1 MKKWLLGIGLSLIAV
16 FALAACGDGDGDGDS
31 DKASGDEDTG
41 RLAELQDEGTVNVG
55 FANEKPYAYE
65 EDGELKGVAVDVAT
79 EVLNEMGIENVEGH
93 LAEFG
98 QLIPGLDA
106 KKYDIIT
113 ASMAITGERC
123 ENVAFGEPEVKY
135 GEGLIVQKGNPLDL
149 HSYEDIAADK
159 DITVSIMSGATE
171 IGFVQE
177 EGVDESQIQNAADI
191 PATFSAVESGRADAT
206 TGTEMT
212 IKMAYESA
220 DSDDLEFV
228 EDFEQPAIDGVP
240 SYGAA
245 AFRQDDN
252 EFREAYNEKLAELK
266 DTDKYGE
273 LLEAN
278 YFSADTNSVE
288 SDITTEMVCSGE
300 VYEQ

>member
-1 MKKWLLGIGLSLIAV
+1 MKKWLLGLALSLVAV
-16 FALAACGDGDGDGDS
+16 FALAACGGDDDDSSGDGES
-31 DKASGDEDTG
+31 G

-113 ASMAITGERC
+113 ASMAITPERC

-149 HSYEDIAADK
+149 HSYEDIAADP
-159 DITVSIMSGATE
+159 DIKVSIMSGATE

-177 EGVDESQIQNAADI
+177 EGVDEGQIDSAADI

-220 DSDDLEFV
+220 DSEGLEFV
-228 EDFEQPAIDGVP
+228 EDFEQPDIVGVP

-266 DTDKYGE
+266 ETDKYDE
-273 LLEAN
+273 ILEDN
-278 YFSADTNSVE
+278 YFSAENNSVE
-288 SDITTEMVCSGE
+288 DDVTAEMVCTEE
-300 VYEQ
+300 VYENR